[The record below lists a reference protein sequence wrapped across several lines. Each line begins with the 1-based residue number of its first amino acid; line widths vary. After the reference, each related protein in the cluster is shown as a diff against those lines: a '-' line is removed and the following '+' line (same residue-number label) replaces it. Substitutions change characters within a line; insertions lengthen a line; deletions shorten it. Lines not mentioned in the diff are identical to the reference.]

1 MTLDFQPIGYGTI
14 GLARRGD
21 VAVVRLQRPERL
33 NAYTPEM
40 GEDLVQAF
48 ELTAQD
54 EGLAAVVITGEG
66 RAFCAGADKDC
77 FSGPP
82 GPSGLGL
89 GEEAFVRGYARQI
102 RNHPKLTI
110 AAVNGVAVGIGVTM
124 SLPMDIRLAGV
135 GAALKLNFA
144 ELAIMPGFGATHL
157 LPHLVGL
164 GQAKKLLL
172 CEHRLDAFRAL
183 ELGLVDEVVDDAHV
197 LERAILLG
205 QSAGKLKPHVR
216 SAIKEA
222 LNAGAEGSFEA
233 ALQREAS
240 SNLRRGPK
248 Q

>member
-1 MTLDFQPIGYGTI
+1 MTLDLQPIGYGTI
-14 GLARRGD
+14 GLARTGD

-77 FSGPP
+77 FFGPP

-110 AAVNGVAVGIGVTM
+110 AAFNGVAVGIGVTM

-144 ELAIMPGFGATHL
+144 ELGIMPGFGATHL

-183 ELGLVDEVVDDAHV
+183 ELGLVDEVVDDAQL

>member
-1 MTLDFQPIGYGTI
+1 MTLDFEPIGYGTI
-14 GLARRGD
+14 GLARTGY
-21 VAVVRLQRPERL
+21 VAVVRLQRAKRL

-54 EGLAAVVITGEG
+54 ADLAAVVVTGEG

-110 AAVNGVAVGIGVTM
+110 AAFNGVAVGIGVTM
-124 SLPMDIRLAGV
+124 SLPVDIRLAGA

-144 ELAIMPGFGATHL
+144 ELGIMPGFGATYF
-157 LPHLVGL
+157 LPHLIGL

-172 CEHRLDAFRAL
+172 CENKIDAFRAL
-183 ELGLVDEVVDDAHV
+183 ELGLVDEVVDDARL
-197 LERAILLG
+197 LERAVALG
-205 QSAGKLKPHVR
+205 HAAAKLKPHVR

-222 LNAGAEGSFEA
+222 LNAGAEGGFEA
-233 ALQREAS
+233 ALGIEAS
-240 SNLRRGPK
+240 SNLRRGPT

>member
-1 MTLDFQPIGYGTI
+1 MTLNFAPIGYGTV
-14 GLARRGD
+14 GLALVD
-21 VAVVRLQRPERL
+21 HVVILRLQRAERL

-48 ELTAQD
+48 ELTAAD
-54 EGLAAVVITGEG
+54 TNLAAVVVTGEG
-66 RAFCAGADKDC
+66 RAFCAGADKSC

-110 AAVNGVAVGIGVTM
+110 AAFNGVAVGIGVTM
-124 SLPMDIRLAGV
+124 TLPMDIRLAGA

-144 ELAIMPGFGATHL
+144 ELGIMPGFGATYF

-172 CEHRLDAFRAL
+172 CENRLDAFRAL
-183 ELGLVDEVVDDAHV
+183 ELGLVDEVLEEAQV
-197 LERAILLG
+197 LERAVSLG
-205 QSAGKLKPHVR
+205 QTAARLRPDVR
-216 SAIKEA
+216 LAIKQA
-222 LNAGAEGSFEA
+222 LNAGAEGGFEA
-233 ALQREAS
+233 ALDVEAAAS
-240 SNLRRGPK
+240 LRRRT
-248 Q
+248 QQ

>member
-1 MTLDFQPIGYGTI
+1 MMLDFAPIGYGTV
-14 GLARRGD
+14 GLARTGY
-21 VAVVRLQRPERL
+21 VAVLRLQRPERL

-48 ELTAQD
+48 ELTAKD
-54 EGLAAVVITGEG
+54 AEIAAVVVTGEG
-66 RAFCAGADKDC
+66 RAFCAGADKEC
-77 FSGPP
+77 FTGAR

-110 AAVNGVAVGIGVTM
+110 AAFNGVAVGIGVTM
-124 SLPMDIRLAGV
+124 SLPMDIRLASAS
-135 GAALKLNFA
+135 AALKLNFA
-144 ELAIMPGFGATHL
+144 ELGIMPGFGATYF
-157 LPHLVGL
+157 LPQLVGL

-172 CEHRLDAFRAL
+172 CENRVDAFKAL
-183 ELGLVDEVVDDAHV
+183 ELGLVDEVLDDAGL
-197 LERAILLG
+197 LERALSLG
-205 QSAGKLKPHVR
+205 HAAAKLKPHVR

-233 ALQREAS
+233 ALGVEAS

>member
-1 MTLDFQPIGYGTI
+1 MTLDFTPLGYGTLGI
-14 GLARRGD
+14 ARTGD
-21 VAVVRLQRPERL
+21 VAVVRLQRAERL

-110 AAVNGVAVGIGVTM
+110 AAFNGVAVGIGVTM
-124 SLPMDIRLAGV
+124 SLPMDIRVAGV
-135 GAALKLNFA
+135 GAPLKLNFA
-144 ELAIMPGFGATHL
+144 ELGIMPGFGATHL

-164 GQAKKLLL
+164 GQAKRLLL
-172 CEHRLDAFRAL
+172 CEHSLDAFRAL

-233 ALQREAS
+233 ALHREAS